1 MFFSTAKSIIIYLGD
16 GMKINKRIVYIVGCL
31 FILVLGISLIV
42 SNKDNN
48 VEASADVDYDYS
60 YYVENPSIISKLAFV
75 CDDCCYYLVDIV
87 LGGIESLF
95 SKIIG

>member
-1 MFFSTAKSIIIYLGD
+1 
-16 GMKINKRIVYIVGCL
+16 MKINKRVVYVIVCI

-42 SNKDNN
+42 SNNEKA
-48 VEASADVDYDYS
+48 VEASNTVDYDYS

-75 CDDCCYYLVDIV
+75 CDDCCYYIVDMI
-87 LGGIESLF
+87 LGGIELVF